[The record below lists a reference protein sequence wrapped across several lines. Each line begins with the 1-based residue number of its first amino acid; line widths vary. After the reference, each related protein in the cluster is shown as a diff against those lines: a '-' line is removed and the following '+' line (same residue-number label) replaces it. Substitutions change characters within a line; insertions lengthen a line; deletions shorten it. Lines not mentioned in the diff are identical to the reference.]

1 MDVNTALTVLATYA
15 GSKELLSKLLGPT
28 ADYLG
33 GEIQQWA
40 QRRLKTVGFIVRNA
54 ESKLGDGVNRPGR
67 VPPKVLKE
75 ILGDGSFA
83 DNELAIDYFGG
94 VLASSR
100 SDIERDDRGAYLA
113 KLVGQLSGYQLRT
126 HYLFYSELKR
136 LYDGVDSPLGTAEGR
151 AHLSLY
157 VSMEA
162 YASALEFTP
171 EEDQGAILLHTLEGL
186 GRFGLIDDPRAAG
199 STETVRWLWKDAP
212 GPGIV
217 IQPSQLGS
225 ELFVW
230 AQGSGR
236 VDAMSFLD
244 PKIKFNPALTLPV
257 KGLVLAVTQA
267 PPSPDLSSPG

>member
-1 MDVNTALTVLATYA
+1 MEVNTALAILATYA
-15 GSKELLSKLLGPT
+15 GSKELLGKLLGPT

-33 GEIQQWA
+33 EEIQQWA
-40 QRRLKTVGFIVRNA
+40 QRRLETVGFIVRNA
-54 ESKLGDGVNRPGR
+54 QSKLGDSVNRPGR

-83 DNELAIDYFGG
+83 DSELAIDYFGG

-136 LYDGVDSPLGTAEGR
+136 LYNGADAPLGTAEGR
-151 AHLSLY
+151 GCLGLY
-157 VSMEA
+157 VSTEA
-162 YASALEFTP
+162 YTSALEFTP

-186 GRFGLIDDPRAAG
+186 GRFALIDDPRAAG
-199 STETVRWLWKDAP
+199 SQETARAMWKDAP
-212 GPGIV
+212 DSGIV

-244 PKIKFNPALTLPV
+244 PKIEFKPVFVLPV
-257 KGLVLAVTQA
+257 KGPVLRV
-267 PPSPDLSSPG
+267 PSAEVQNKP